1 MGTPAWAYIV
11 IALTLVGGVGT
22 ILFSLG
28 KGQSRNCEKC
38 SRQMMPEWTQCL
50 FCGHNPSA
58 SSGKAGLLHFVSGP
72 LKEQVAQLDKP
83 VTTIGCGPGND
94 IVLTD
99 TGVSRKHVGIR
110 KVDGGYELADFGST
124 NGVFVNGEKIPRK
137 RLTVG
142 DIIRVGTTEI
152 VFRT

>member
-1 MGTPAWAYIV
+1 MATPAWAYLLV
-11 IALTLVGGVGT
+11 ALFLLGGVGV
-22 ILFSLG
+22 IVYSLSSG
-28 KGQSRNCEKC
+28 GSRTCEKC

-50 FCGHNPSA
+50 FCGHNP
-58 SSGKAGLLHFVSGP
+58 GLGAGAAGHLHFVSGP
-72 LKEQVAQLDKP
+72 LKDQVASLEKP
-83 VTTIGCGPGND
+83 VTTIGCVPGND

-110 KVDGGYELADFGST
+110 KVEGGYELADFGST